1 MNGPTIP
8 DSKLGWLAA
17 GILALL
23 VLASIVGY
31 ILQLKSKSEKAREVV
46 ANLNARIK
54 AW

>member
-8 DSKLGWLAA
+8 DPKLGWLAA

-31 ILQLKSKSEKAREVV
+31 ILQLKSNRHGT
-46 ANLNARIK
+46 LNTSNTFPCGIG
-54 AW
+54 